1 MIAKS
6 SAIKKSMSIITIY
19 VNASV
24 VRNVQVGSKIHLL
37 VNAVGKQEKNYLGW
51 PSIIHLNER
60 FIDDLMCK
68 T

>member
-1 MIAKS
+1 
-6 SAIKKSMSIITIY
+6 MSLMKIY

-24 VRNVQVGSKIHLL
+24 VRNVQMGNKIHLL
-37 VNAVGKQEKNYLGW
+37 VNAMGKQEKNYLGW
-51 PSIIHLNER
+51 PSISHLNER

>member
-1 MIAKS
+1 
-6 SAIKKSMSIITIY
+6 MSIITSY

-24 VRNVQVGSKIHLL
+24 VRNVQVGSKIHLP